1 MQVRFLPGTPL
12 LNTSKNAIIRG
23 YFCAYMREKLKEK
36 IKNSGSLD
44 AKQRKLYL
52 KLVDYLP
59 EARLVELEAILTKE
73 KQDID
78 ALAEKNK
85 MAKSEINKKYIQ
97 AMRETVKKSEKEA
110 IGKEEA
116 ADQAE
121 GDAILKQLE
130 ALE

>member
-1 MQVRFLPGTPL
+1 
-12 LNTSKNAIIRG
+12 
-23 YFCAYMREKLKEK
+23 MREKLKEQ
-36 IKNSGSLD
+36 IKNSGSLNE
-44 AKQRKLYL
+44 KQRKLYL

-59 EARLVELEAILTKE
+59 EARLAELQAILAKA
-73 KQDID
+73 KQDIT

-85 MAKSEINKKYIQ
+85 MAKSELNKKYIQ
-97 AMRETVKKSEKEA
+97 AMKDAVKKSEKEA

-121 GDAILKQLE
+121 SEAILKQLE